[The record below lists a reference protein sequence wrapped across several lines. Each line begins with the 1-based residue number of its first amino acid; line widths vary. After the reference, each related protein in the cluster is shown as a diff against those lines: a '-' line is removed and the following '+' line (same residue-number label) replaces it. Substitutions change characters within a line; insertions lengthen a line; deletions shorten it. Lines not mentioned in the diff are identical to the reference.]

1 MGAFLV
7 SRLGGLDP
15 CCRDRGQ
22 NRRFRSVA
30 LKLVHYNLAGVH
42 PDFSG
47 RGFYTAL
54 AADGMRMTQSF
65 ARYLDGPVHVSN
77 YPVHRALQKLG
88 WKIAGA
94 RHSFHKWLKA

>member
-1 MGAFLV
+1 
-7 SRLGGLDP
+7 
-15 CCRDRGQ
+15 
-22 NRRFRSVA
+22 VA